1 MLIQNKLVK
10 VFDIEVFPNVF
21 HVVVKD
27 TETKEITKLEI
38 SERRNDIDEIVST
51 FYMIPNANWK
61 YKKQDDQRVIFCG
74 YNVLHYD
81 TPIINYIIDFY
92 PKLSQLP
99 YWKIVKSIYNLSKEI
114 INSVDNNFSSWS
126 RWKYLNCFESLD
138 LLTMLY
144 SQKLRVGLKEMQVT
158 MQYENVQEYEGNFDD
173 YLPVTEIDNMV
184 AYNINDVNSTEE
196 LLYRCQKDIDLR
208 IAIEKEYG
216 VKVLNKDGVNI
227 GMEIITQKY
236 LEKTGLTWK
245 QIKDLRSPCD
255 KIDLNEIILPIVK
268 FEHPILQ
275 ELLVEMKK
283 QIVSPG
289 RKGYER
295 HFLLDGLEYCV
306 GVGGKMYAT

>member
-21 HVVVKD
+21 HIVVKD

-158 MQYENVQEYEGNFDD
+158 MQYKNVQEYEGNFDD